1 MLDFTTFSLLKCSIS
16 FKKDFFKFRTKFV
29 LFRCFWAGTRKDY
42 CTVIFYISTL
52 KFFQTQNFV
61 QKQKSLNPGPK
72 LAQLGILGWN
82 FKKIMQYLKSASSN
96 FGLRFNKTYYQIFNQ
111 YPRICETINF
121 DLKRKKINLGPKM
134 LYWAFGLEFSKI
146 IVIFVINALQSV

>member
-1 MLDFTTFSLLKCSIS
+1 MLASNFVVKLVNLSSYKASCKRKTLNFALKIPYLAIFRLEPGKTIVVLDFTTFSLLKCNIS

-29 LFRCFWAGTRKDY
+29 LFGCFWAGTRKYY

-82 FKKIMQYLKSASSN
+82 FKKI
-96 FGLRFNKTYYQIFNQ
+96 I
-111 YPRICETINF
+111 
-121 DLKRKKINLGPKM
+121 
-134 LYWAFGLEFSKI
+134 
-146 IVIFVINALQSV
+146 

>member
-1 MLDFTTFSLLKCSIS
+1 MLEKKTLNFALKIPYLAIFRLELGKTIVMLDFTTFSLLKCNIS

-29 LFRCFWAGTRKDY
+29 LFGCFWAGTRKNY

-82 FKKIMQYLKSASSN
+82 FKKIM
-96 FGLRFNKTYYQIFNQ
+96 
-111 YPRICETINF
+111 
-121 DLKRKKINLGPKM
+121 
-134 LYWAFGLEFSKI
+134 
-146 IVIFVINALQSV
+146 